1 MQHPVVTDEEL
12 AQARH
17 DPGFR
22 LQLIA
27 TNLDHLL
34 TALAKLRASE
44 NSADPV
50 SARQIRE
57 GVQLAV
63 KLAEILQRAGG
74 DPPTSQQRSA

>member
-1 MQHPVVTDEEL
+1 MHHPVVTDEEL

-22 LQLIA
+22 QQLIA

-34 TALAKLRASE
+34 TALAELRASE
-44 NSADPV
+44 NAADAV
-50 SARQIRE
+50 CVRQIRE

-74 DPPTSQQRSA
+74 DPLTSQQRSV